1 MSLFFTKVRQIY
13 QSRELM
19 KNKFININK
28 IILCLVFVAV
38 FETVSV
44 QAGFLYV
51 LNDSTA
57 GNNIYG
63 FSVNETNG
71 QVTALTGFPVSTG
84 FNGGGSTNLEMIA
97 VDNVNKRLY
106 AINRGS
112 SNVSAYAIDSST
124 GSLSAL
130 PFSPITGIA
139 NERSV
144 KVHPSGS
151 PLIVAGDAVA
161 SFLITPTAAI
171 PATGSP
177 FAVGTGVSPGGATL
191 SKDGNYFY
199 TGGNTGNFF
208 AGFSVDSTSGVL
220 NSLAGSP
227 FDTGGATPYP
237 TATDASGRLFVV
249 PSRLATTRVYTTA
262 NGIPTIVTGSPFAN
276 GLTGITAEGE
286 IHPNGNFFLLA
297 DRTNSRIGV
306 YQISGSGAETTL
318 TAISGSPFF
327 TGGTLSLS
335 LVFNQAGNFLF
346 TANGSSRNITT
357 FSVDS
362 ATGVLSNPVV
372 LPTNTAGTAGNL
384 NGIAYANF
392 VSASVSVSGKVLT
405 TDGNAI
411 SRATI
416 VVSNTSGVVAT
427 AKTNSFGNYNFQNLA
442 GGVNYTFQVQTKEY
456 SFAPQTTTISQDLTN
471 FNFTAQP

>member
-1 MSLFFTKVRQIY
+1 MKIHQSFFSK
-13 QSRELM
+13 LL
-19 KNKFININK
+19 
-28 IILCLVFVAV
+28 LCLFLLCGGAV
-38 FETVSV
+38 VSV
-44 QAGFLYV
+44 QAGYLYV
-51 LNDSTA
+51 LNDNTA

-63 FSVNETNG
+63 FSVNEKTG
-71 QVTALTGFPVSTG
+71 ELTQLANFPVSTG

-112 SNVSAYAIDSST
+112 SNISAYSIDAAT
-124 GSLSAL
+124 GALTAL

-144 KVHPSGS
+144 KVHPTGS

-161 SFLITPTAAI
+161 SFLITPTSATPAA
-171 PATGSP
+171 GSP

-191 SKDGNYFY
+191 SRDGNYFY

-208 AGFSVDSTSGVL
+208 AGFSVDAASGVL
-220 NSLAGSP
+220 TALAGSP

-249 PSRLATTRVYTTA
+249 PSRLATTRVYTTSA
-262 NGIPTIVTGSPFAN
+262 GIPTAVTGSPFAN

-306 YQISGSGAETTL
+306 YQINGSGAATTL
-318 TAISGSPFF
+318 TAISGSPYA
-327 TGGTLSLS
+327 TGGTLSLT
-335 LVFNQAGNFLF
+335 LVFNRTGNFLF
-346 TANGSSRNITT
+346 TANATSRNITT
-357 FSVDS
+357 FTVDS
-362 ATGVLSNPVV
+362 VTGALSNPVV
-372 LPTNTAGTAGNL
+372 LPANTAGTTGTL

-392 VSASVSVSGKVLT
+392 TSSAVSVSGKVFSPE
-405 TDGNAI
+405 GNAI
-411 SRATI
+411 PRAI
-416 VVSNTSGVVAT
+416 VTVSNNNGLVAT
-427 AKTNSFGNYNFQNLA
+427 AKTNTFGNYSFANLP
-442 GGVNYTFQVQTKEY
+442 GGVSYTFQVTAKGY
-456 SFAPQTTTISQDLTN
+456 SFAPQTLSVTNDLTDL
-471 FNFTAQP
+471 NFTAQP